1 MVAGIYKIVN
11 KVDGKFYIGSSVDLN
26 KRKSTHKYELRSRRH
41 HNEYLQNAFNKY
53 GEENFSFEIVE
64 VVEDKGMLIEREQH
78 YIDTLRACDRGVGY
92 NLNTYARGGGGAKG
106 ERNGWYGKGYLMSG
120 LLNPFSGRT
129 HTEENRRKFSEYA
142 KKRVGNLNPNFGN
155 KGGKNPLSKKIAQI
169 NGDDVVKVWGS
180 SIDITRELGFHG
192 GNICGVCKTVKD
204 EGVWKKYKGFYWCYE
219 EDLGKLKNKVSYVDP
234 RKRRVLQIDKN
245 TGEVIEVFNSTK
257 EAADKFGIG
266 SENISRCCSGKTK
279 TCAGYIF
286 KYADG
291 NVKEKTRKFK
301 TPVMKGEDNPRA
313 RAVVQLSI
321 KGEYIKTYP
330 TIKEASQQVAV
341 SQAALY
347 NNLHRG
353 SARSV
358 TGGYRW
364 LYKDV
369 YDDMDEEERKDL
381 VDRFSKVIYKPHSR
395 FGKGNPRSRS
405 VVQLTLDGELL
416 NKYESMS
423 QASEKTGV
431 LRSGISACC
440 RGTYKRSGGYKWMY
454 LNDYENKRNK
464 SL

>member
-1 MVAGIYKIVN
+1 MAAGIYKIVN

-26 KRKSTHKYELRSRRH
+26 KRISTHKYELRSRRH

-64 VVEDKGMLIEREQH
+64 VVEDKGILIEREQH

-192 GNICGVCKTVKD
+192 GNICKVCKTVKE
-204 EGVWKKYKGFYWCYE
+204 EGIWKKSQGYYWCYE
-219 EDLGKLKNKVSYVDP
+219 EDLPKLENKVKYEDP
-234 RKRRVLQIDKN
+234 RKKKVLQIDKD
-245 TGEVIEVFNSTK
+245 TGEVIKVHDSVQSASEDLGV
-257 EAADKFGIG
+257 G
-266 SENISRCCSGKTK
+266 SENISRCCQRKRK
-279 TCAGYIF
+279 TCKGYIF
-286 KYADG
+286 RYLDESDA
-291 NVKEKTRKFK
+291 
-301 TPVMKGEDNPRA
+301 EDRRVLPKIRGSKNPRA
-313 RAVVQLSI
+313 RSVVQLSL
-321 KGEYIKTYP
+321 KGEYVNEFP
-330 TIKEASQQVAV
+330 TVKEASRLLGV
-341 SQAALY
+341 SSSGLY

-353 SARSV
+353 SAQHV

-364 LYKDV
+364 MYKDE
-369 YDDMDEEERKDL
+369 YDDMTDKEKRAM
-381 VDRFSKVIYKPHSR
+381 VDSFSKLIYKPNSR
-395 FGKGNPRSRS
+395 LGKSNHKSKS
-405 VVQLTLDGELL
+405 VVQLDSNGDFLSE
-416 NKYESMS
+416 YESMS
-423 QASEKTGV
+423 RASEETGV
-431 LRSGISACC
+431 SRTSISACC
-440 RGTYKRSGGYKWMY
+440 RGVYKQAGGYKWMY
-454 LNDYENKRNK
+454 LKEYENMKAK